1 MVCAETCVTKYASS
15 TSHRSRSRD
24 RRRTRAVLETER
36 SCRHRVVRP
45 NVAPPLWGR
54 LPARARPR
62 DQCAAVA
69 RPVSRV
75 PAARSARRDPR
86 RALRIRNVER
96 AVRVAGRGDEAA
108 RGAALCGGCSLLAI
122 GTSDPLNLAGI
133 VTPGE
138 RVRSAGRNRMV
149 YRDDI
154 PLAVMEGDFL
164 RELSPSIPPQRPSS
178 PAPSPADDCRPCC
191 GRNLPRSPALRLDYN
206 RWITVGPR
214 GIGRRAWLRHPSS
227 LWPGLPRAP
236 RRPCTGGPP

>member
-1 MVCAETCVTKYASS
+1 MVHRRSRRTHVGAAPRLGVHQNAVTILSSPRRRDPERRSRRFSAPSTSCSRMVCAETCVTKYASS

-149 YRDDI
+149 YRDGI

-164 RELSPSIPPQRPSS
+164 RELSPLDPATASELARALTRRRLPS
-178 PAPSPADDCRPCC
+178 
-191 GRNLPRSPALRLDYN
+191 LLR
-206 RWITVGPR
+206 T
-214 GIGRRAWLRHPSS
+214 
-227 LWPGLPRAP
+227 
-236 RRPCTGGPP
+236 